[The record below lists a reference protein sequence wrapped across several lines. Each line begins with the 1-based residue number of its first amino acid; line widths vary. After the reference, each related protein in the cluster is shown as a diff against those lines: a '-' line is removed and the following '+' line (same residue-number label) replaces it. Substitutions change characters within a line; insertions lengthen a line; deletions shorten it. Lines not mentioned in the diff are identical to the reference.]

1 MILFVFI
8 FWSSAKKTESFFAS
22 QILKTEVVAIIC
34 YSASSKLKISGP
46 KKLREANAYFAGDFY
61 VLWGKSAAYSGLFE
75 TDRPKPGISK
85 LGPAG
90 KIWPAKPFHR
100 AREEI
105 LSVNK
110 NFIFTKNLLIL

>member
-110 NFIFTKNLLIL
+110 ILYL